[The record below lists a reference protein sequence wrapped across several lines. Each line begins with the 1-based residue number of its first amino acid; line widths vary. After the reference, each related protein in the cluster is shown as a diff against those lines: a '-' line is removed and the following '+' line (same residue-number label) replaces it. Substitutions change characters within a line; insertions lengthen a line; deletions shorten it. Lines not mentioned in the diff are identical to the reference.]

1 VRFPSRLLT
10 AARLGAVALLLAV
23 AVVCAPRTVAAHAPE
38 SSLYSRYEATT
49 SDDTIAIVFAFP
61 TRAILP
67 LVSTLAN
74 KTVDR
79 SDLASYREPFSRY
92 LFERFSISNDGVPC
106 DHPPEVTQFFW
117 DPPSDRALAVTAFV
131 CHAKLAHLTIRSR
144 VTHDM
149 PIAHELVGDL
159 RHGSALER
167 SFFAAEDAEAQV
179 DLTQGTAASETDDRR
194 SARKGVP
201 GPERRYEDL
210 ASKALGLSLRA
221 EAGADAHPLAT
232 FAHFVREG
240 VEHIFSGYDHIAFIV
255 TLALGLSSWK
265 RLAIVVTAFTAAHS
279 LTLAFATLGLVTLS
293 PRLVE
298 PLIALT
304 VFFVAADALVRRR
317 GARGVNEERASG
329 AVVAFGF
336 GLIHGLGLSN
346 VLRDL
351 GLSGRE
357 LVPSLIGF
365 NVGVEL
371 GQLAI
376 VAPIFVLVLRL
387 RRNEATFARVRLV
400 VSALVALASVVWF
413 VARVRAALSA

>member
-1 VRFPSRLLT
+1 VRTCTGASRFL
-10 AARLGAVALLLAV
+10 AAALRFFGLAFAFALATV
-23 AVVCAPRTVAAHAPE
+23 PRVVTAHAPE

-49 SDDTIAIVFAFP
+49 SGDTIAIVFAFP

-74 KTVDR
+74 KTVER
-79 SDLASYREPFSRY
+79 SDLGSYREPFSRY
-92 LFERFSISNDGVPC
+92 LFDRFSISNDGQPC
-106 DHPPEVTQFFW
+106 DHPPLVTQFFW
-117 DPPSDRALAVTAFV
+117 DPPSDRALAVTEFV
-131 CHAKLAHLTIRSR
+131 CHAKLAHLKIRSR

-149 PIAHELVGDL
+149 PVAHELVGDL
-159 RHGSALER
+159 RHGPALER
-167 SFFAAEDAEAQV
+167 SFFAAEDAEAEV
-179 DLTQGTAASETDDRR
+179 DLTSVAPVAEKDDRR
-194 SARKGVP
+194 SARAGIP

-210 ASKALGLSLRA
+210 AAKALGLDLRA
-221 EAGADAHPLAT
+221 EAGADVHPLAT

-240 VEHIFSGYDHIAFIV
+240 VAHIFSGYDHIAFIV
-255 TLALGLSSWK
+255 TLALGLSTWK
-265 RLAIVVTAFTAAHS
+265 RLAVIVTAFTAAHS

-304 VFFVAADALVRRR
+304 VFFVAADALVRPK
-317 GARGVNEERASG
+317 GAPRVFT
-329 AVVAFGF
+329 AFGF

-357 LVPSLIGF
+357 LVPSLVGF

-387 RRNEATFARVRLV
+387 RRRESAFARVHLV
-400 VSALVALASVVWF
+400 VCALVAVASVVWF
-413 VARVRAALSA
+413 VARVRTALGP